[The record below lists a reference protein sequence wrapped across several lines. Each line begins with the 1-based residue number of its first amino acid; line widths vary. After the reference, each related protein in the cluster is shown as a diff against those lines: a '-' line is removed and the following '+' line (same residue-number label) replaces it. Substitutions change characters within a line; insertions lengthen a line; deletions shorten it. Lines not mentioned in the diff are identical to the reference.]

1 MNCITE
7 KTQFKPCQIDY
18 RKNEKFWV
26 FGSPEDVA
34 VTFEIQFDNET
45 DQALARVFLLE
56 LNTCKKSVMNC
67 PAIAYHD
74 KNMPENVMRVFPDG
88 MKSRT
93 SNGSITLQV
102 SESHLKKGI
111 DQPLS

>member
-1 MNCITE
+1 
-7 KTQFKPCQIDY
+7 
-18 RKNEKFWV
+18 
-26 FGSPEDVA
+26 

-56 LNTCKKSVMNC
+56 LNTCKKAVMNC
-67 PAIAYHD
+67 PAISYHD
-74 KNMPENVMRVFPDG
+74 KTPPENVVRLFPDG

-102 SESHLKKGI
+102 SETHLKKGI
-111 DQPLS
+111 E

>member
-1 MNCITE
+1 
-7 KTQFKPCQIDY
+7 
-18 RKNEKFWV
+18 V
-26 FGSPEDVA
+26 FGSPDDVA

-56 LNTCKKSVMNC
+56 LNTCKKSVMSC

-74 KNMPENVMRVFPDG
+74 KNMPENVVRLFPDG
-88 MKSRT
+88 MKNRT

-111 DQPLS
+111 D